1 MRRRGRSRIF
11 HAFETRGL
19 FVRDL
24 AMMVYRGLLRL
35 LIMYPEQ
42 PPAWRARRGWW
53 TALSDTADMGP
64 GARGDGS
71 VHGQTTKLTP
81 GILRHFTFRTCA
93 GVRGGGRAS
102 HRPKGGDSKDSHLV
116 RPAANSQVKST
127 HSPYRV
133 AGGKRNFKVLGA
145 LCLTFAHL
153 ARTLQIRNVRHGIHH
168 CYWPDADASSA
179 AHAGTRSSLPGGC
192 APVKAEAES

>member
-1 MRRRGRSRIF
+1 MSLRGR
-11 HAFETRGL
+11 A
-19 FVRDL
+19 L
-24 AMMVYRGLLRL
+24 A
-35 LIMYPEQ
+35 IAI
-42 PPAWRARRGWW
+42 PPFQRA
-53 TALSDTADMGP
+53 

-71 VHGQTTKLTP
+71 VHGQTTELTP

-102 HRPKGGDSKDSHLV
+102 HRPKGVDSKDSHLV

-127 HSPYRV
+127 HSPDRV
-133 AGGKRNFKVLGA
+133 AGGKRNFKVLGS

-153 ARTLQIRNVRHGIHH
+153 ARMLQIRNVRHGIHH